1 MYVYFLGGPT
11 WSVNRVGVRARKVEP
26 VISLEGFPITCYWGI
41 WLGLLPDDSPLVLK
55 DTGTQDVVSLT
66 FHEP

>member
-1 MYVYFLGGPT
+1 MRDIPSLYVVHLK
-11 WSVNRVGVRARKVEP
+11 GVLDSGEAHGNQ
-26 VISLEGFPITCYWGI
+26 EGFPITGYWGF